1 MSADDGAPD
10 ASSATLLE
18 CARCGRSFLLVP
30 GPGIAAAPR
39 CACGADLTPAPL
51 PSGVH
56 ELRRPRA
63 ARARPPRRRAPP
75 RREPPAQEAD
85 LGYGESH
92 GYAPGHGGPTGPG
105 DAPAPVRTA
114 PEPSPERGGSG
125 DGSDEEP
132 ADGEG

>member
-1 MSADDGAPD
+1 MSAPAGRDAP
-10 ASSATLLE
+10 SATLLE
-18 CARCGRSFLLVP
+18 CSRCGRCFLLVP
-30 GPGIAAAPR
+30 GPGTSGAPR

-63 ARARPPRRRAPP
+63 AHAPPPRRRRAPP
-75 RREPPAQEAD
+75 PSREAPAREEAD

-105 DAPAPVRTA
+105 DAPAPARAA
-114 PEPSPERGGSG
+114 PEPSPERA
-125 DGSDEEP
+125 GSDEEP
-132 ADGEG
+132 ADREG